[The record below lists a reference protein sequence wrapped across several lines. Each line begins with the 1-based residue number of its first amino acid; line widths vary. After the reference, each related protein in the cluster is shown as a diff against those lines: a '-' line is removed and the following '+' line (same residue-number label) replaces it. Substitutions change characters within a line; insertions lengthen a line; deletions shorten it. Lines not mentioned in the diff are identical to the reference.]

1 MTRALPALPT
11 EAEKKKIAFG
21 GQTLKLIALWFML
34 FDHIVTLFVPQHT
47 LLRLLF
53 KIPGGISAPLFFF
66 CIARGF
72 EHSRCKGAYCRRL
85 FFFALLSHV
94 PYILC
99 FSYGFF
105 EATSVLFSEALGACA
120 LLVQRQEKLSF
131 AKKLEEEAAKKAG
144 AQSSQNSEEL
154 SPVVPLDPLCLEL
167 GVALLDLVNKEKGAE
182 LLERI
187 TRIRREAAIDL
198 GLVVPRIR
206 IIDNLTHQQEKFYQ
220 SRACRAYRQKCKC
233 CSFLPFMRDFRHI
246 LAFALVLQVYKRGL
260 KALLCARLNQ
270 TFHHTS
276 NVL

>member
-1 MTRALPALPT
+1 MTRALPALPIG
-11 EAEKKKIAFG
+11 AEKKNIALG

-105 EATSVLFSEALGACA
+105 EATSVLFPEALGACA
-120 LLVQRQEKLSF
+120 LLVQRQEKLSP
-131 AKKLEEEAAKKAG
+131 AVKLLLIFG
-144 AQSSQNSEEL
+144 
-154 SPVVPLDPLCLEL
+154 LCVLAIPANWNYL
-167 GVALLDLVNKEKGAE
+167 GILWVLAFGMCRDRK
-182 LLERI
+182 
-187 TRIRREAAIDL
+187 TQIRCFVLL
-198 GLVVPRIR
+198 GLLLWVLPGLVTAPAEHLWRFGFLLAVPFLRR
-206 IIDNLTHQQEKFYQ
+206 YTESEPRPAKRSSRFFYWFYPLHLLLL
-220 SRACRAYRQKCKC
+220 S
-233 CSFLPFMRDFRHI
+233 
-246 LAFALVLQVYKRGL
+246 LVRLL
-260 KALLCARLNQ
+260 K
-270 TFHHTS
+270 
-276 NVL
+276 